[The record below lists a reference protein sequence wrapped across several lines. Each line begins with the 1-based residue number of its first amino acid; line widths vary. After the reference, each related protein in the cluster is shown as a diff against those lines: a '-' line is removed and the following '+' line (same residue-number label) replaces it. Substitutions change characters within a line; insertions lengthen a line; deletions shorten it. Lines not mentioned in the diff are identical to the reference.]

1 MTCKDWKLIA
11 VHNQKGEYG
20 HIHHVNVHNYVTEIY
35 DKNDIQ
41 CDLYCFGKYY
51 KASRLKVVGN
61 TLPKI
66 SKERYEFKKKL
77 ADMYT
82 SQEKTVNKLW
92 HMAYYEDWTL
102 YKRYSEHPEMK
113 KQTATALGVAVNEAQ

>member
-1 MTCKDWKLIA
+1 M
-11 VHNQKGEYG
+11 
-20 HIHHVNVHNYVTEIY
+20 
-35 DKNDIQ
+35 
-41 CDLYCFGKYY
+41 
-51 KASRLKVVGN
+51 
-61 TLPKI
+61 PKI

-82 SQEKTVNKLW
+82 SQKKTVDKLW

-113 KQTATALGVAVNEAQ
+113 KQTATALGVAVNEAQQEKYNTSVCAYRDISSVCPCAHKV

>member
-1 MTCKDWKLIA
+1 M
-11 VHNQKGEYG
+11 
-20 HIHHVNVHNYVTEIY
+20 
-35 DKNDIQ
+35 
-41 CDLYCFGKYY
+41 
-51 KASRLKVVGN
+51 
-61 TLPKI
+61 
-66 SKERYEFKKKL
+66 L

-82 SQEKTVNKLW
+82 SQKKTVDKLW